1 MKTILYTW
9 FAVLLFGMA
18 AVSCGDDDCPVLKK
32 VYSD

>member
-18 AVSCGDDDCPVLKK
+18 AVSCGDDDMSRPEKGLQ
-32 VYSD
+32 